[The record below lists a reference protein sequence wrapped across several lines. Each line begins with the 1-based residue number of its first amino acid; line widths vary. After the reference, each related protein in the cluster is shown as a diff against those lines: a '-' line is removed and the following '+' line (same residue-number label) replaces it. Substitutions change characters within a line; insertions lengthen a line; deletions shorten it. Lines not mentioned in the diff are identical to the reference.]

1 MGLYKPN
8 GDLVWLSLDS
18 QPLFQLGASLPY
30 AAVTNFVEIAVPKQ
44 EEINLT
50 EVLQESPGLIQ
61 QVTETTPGIFYIYDL
76 IEQRLIYTNY
86 QMTEILGYST
96 EEIQAIGLESLF
108 PDAFE
113 RLNSLQQGEVISS
126 EYQYR
131 HRNGEWRWLSNH
143 LSLLSTNTDK
153 KSRRVLG
160 IAQDINEQRQ
170 SKERL
175 ELATTAVNCLI
186 FDWDVESGRVE
197 RTNSFTLLLGYTSN
211 EHEPTLEWWRS
222 LVYPEDLQRMDEES
236 AAKQEGDRYITEY
249 RIRHKDGRYIWVE
262 DRGLVVRHNGNI
274 IRVVGS
280 TTDIGDR
287 KQIEADLLDSA
298 ERIEMATT
306 AAQLGMWFWDITT
319 SELVWTSQCKAL
331 FGLSCD
337 SEISYEIFL
346 NLLHPEDR
354 ESTHAA
360 VTQTLEHG
368 IDYNLEYRTIW
379 TDGSV
384 HWIAAKG
391 KAFYSAEGKAVRM
404 MGTTQDITHR
414 KHTEESL
421 ARSQESLIL
430 AQEAGQIGSFDWNI
444 ETGVIVRTEQLE
456 AIFGFE
462 KGCFG
467 GNVASWQERVHEDD
481 LPHLQESL
489 AYTIANQIQ
498 EWVVEYRIFRAD
510 NCEMRWIEAK
520 ARLFYNESGKAV
532 RMIGTNIDV
541 SVRKQ
546 ESEEL
551 RQSQLIY
558 RNLAD
563 QMPQLFWITQP
574 DGYHEYYNQRW
585 YDYTGTTFDQVRGS
599 GWTHLLHP
607 DDVERSI
614 EIWNES
620 LTTGKNYDIEYRLLR
635 ASDGEYR
642 WHLGRAFPLRDENGQ
657 IIKWFGSCTDI
668 HDQKLVEEER
678 TQLLARERIARDEAE
693 KANRIKDEFLAVLSH
708 ELRSPLNPILGW
720 AKLLKTR
727 KFDGSTIIKGLDTI
741 ERNAK
746 LQIQLIDDLL
756 DVSRILRGKV
766 TLNIGSLD
774 LKTVIDAAL
783 ETVRLTAE
791 NKSIQIKTQFDP
803 NVGKIE
809 ADAYRLQQVFG
820 NLLNNAVKFTP
831 QGGQVEV
838 LLGSESRDGLVSH
851 SALIT
856 VRDTG
861 LGISPKFL
869 PHVFEYFRQADS
881 STTRNYGGLGL
892 GLAIVRH
899 LVELHGGSVGVDSP
913 GEGQGASFTVRL
925 PLSLSNQDEYIE
937 TDVDIEQ
944 FTSSSLGGQKI
955 LIVDDIADAR
965 EFLCILLE
973 QYGATV
979 TVAASGSEV
988 LNILSQSQPD
998 LLISDLGMPEMD
1010 GYGLIGKIRELP
1022 VEQGGEIKAIALTAY
1037 AGETD
1042 RERVLAAGFQKH
1054 VAKPVE
1060 PEKLLQAIADLLPL

>member
-1 MGLYKPN
+1 MPDFDKCQNQLADEKFSPRDRSMINIKEQGTVLQLADGTIQGCNPAAEQILGLTAEQLIGRTSLDPPWQAIHEDGSPFPGQTHPAMVTLETGKPCLNVRMGLYKPN
-8 GDLVWLSLDS
+8 GDLVWLSIDS
-18 QPLFQLGASLPY
+18 QPLFQVGASLPY
-30 AAVTNFVEIAVPKQ
+30 AAVMNFVEIAVSKE
-44 EEINLT
+44 EEINLAG
-50 EVLQESPGLIQ
+50 VLQESPGLIQ
-61 QVTETTPGIFYIYDL
+61 QIAEAIPGILYIYDL
-76 IEQRLIYTNY
+76 IEQHLIYTNH
-86 QMTEILGYST
+86 QITEILGYST
-96 EEIQAIGLESLF
+96 EEIQALGPKSLLELIH
-108 PDAFE
+108 PNDLAKLPLDFE
-113 RLNSLQQGEVISS
+113 RLNSLAQGEVISS

-143 LSLLSTNTDK
+143 LSLLSRNVEG
-153 KSRRVLG
+153 RPERVLG
-160 IAQDINEQRQ
+160 IAQDITEQRR

-197 RTNSFTLLLGYTSN
+197 RTNSYTLLLGYTSN

-222 LVYPEDLQRMDEES
+222 LVHPQDLKRMDEES

-262 DRGLVVRHNGNI
+262 DRGLVVRHNDKI
-274 IRVVGS
+274 IRVIGS
-280 TTDIGDR
+280 TTDIRD
-287 KQIEADLLDSA
+287 
-298 ERIEMATT
+298 
-306 AAQLGMWFWDITT
+306 
-319 SELVWTSQCKAL
+319 
-331 FGLSCD
+331 
-337 SEISYEIFL
+337 
-346 NLLHPEDR
+346 
-354 ESTHAA
+354 
-360 VTQTLEHG
+360 
-368 IDYNLEYRTIW
+368 
-379 TDGSV
+379 
-384 HWIAAKG
+384 
-391 KAFYSAEGKAVRM
+391 
-404 MGTTQDITHR
+404 R
-414 KHTEESL
+414 KHTEEIL
-421 ARSQESLIL
+421 KRSQESLIL

-444 ETGVIVRTEQLE
+444 ETGVTVRTEQLE

-462 KGCFG
+462 KGRFG

-489 AYTIANQIQ
+489 AYTMANQIQ

-532 RMIGTNIDV
+532 RMIGTNIDITI
-541 SVRKQ
+541 RKQ

-585 YDYTGTTFDQVRGS
+585 YDYTGTTLDQAKGS
-599 GWTHLLHP
+599 GWANLLHP
-607 DDVERSI
+607 DDVERSRK
-614 EIWNES
+614 IWNES
-620 LTTGKNYDIEYRLLR
+620 LTTGKNYDIEYRFLR

-678 TQLLARERIARDEAE
+678 TQLLDRERIARAQAE

-727 KFDGSTIIKGLDTI
+727 KFDEATRIKGLDTI

-766 TLNIGSLD
+766 TLNIGSVD
-774 LKTVIDAAL
+774 LKTVIDAAF

-838 LLGSESRDGLVSH
+838 LLSQPSRDGLVSP

-861 LGISPKFL
+861 LGISSEFL

-913 GEGQGASFTVRL
+913 GEGQGATFTVRL
-925 PLSLSNQDEYIE
+925 PLSLSNQEEDIK
-937 TDVDIEQ
+937 TDIHIEQ
-944 FTSSSLGGQKI
+944 FTSSSLAGKKI
-955 LIVDDIADAR
+955 LIVDDIPDAR
-965 EFLCILLE
+965 DFLCILLE

-979 TVAASGSEV
+979 TVCASASEV

-1022 VEQGGEIKAIALTAY
+1022 VEQGGGIKAIALTAY

-1054 VAKPVE
+1054 VAKPLE
-1060 PEKLLQAIADLLPL
+1060 AEKLLQAIVDLLPL

>member
-1 MGLYKPN
+1 MPDFDQCQNQLADEKFSPRDRLMIKTKEQGTVLQLADGTIQGCNLAAEQILGLTAEQLIGRTSLDPPWQAIHEDGSPFPGQKHPAMVTLETGKPSLNVVMGLYKPN

-30 AAVTNFVEIAVPKQ
+30 AAVTNFVEIGVPKQ
-44 EEINLT
+44 EEISLT
-50 EVLQESPGLIQ
+50 QVLQESPGLIQ
-61 QVTETTPGIFYIYDL
+61 QIAETTPGILYIYDL
-76 IEQRLIYTNY
+76 IEQRLIYTNH
-86 QMTEILGYST
+86 QITEIIGYTTS
-96 EEIQAIGLESLF
+96 EIQAHE
-108 PDAFE
+108 
-113 RLNSLQQGEVISS
+113 
-126 EYQYR
+126 
-131 HRNGEWRWLSNH
+131 LS
-143 LSLLSTNTDK
+143 
-153 KSRRVLG
+153 
-160 IAQDINEQRQ
+160 
-170 SKERL
+170 
-175 ELATTAVNCLI
+175 
-186 FDWDVESGRVE
+186 
-197 RTNSFTLLLGYTSN
+197 
-211 EHEPTLEWWRS
+211 LEWWRS
-222 LVYPEDLQRMDEES
+222 LVHPQDLQWMDEEY
-236 AAKQEGDRYITEY
+236 AANKLEGDRYRTEY
-249 RIRHKDGRYIWVE
+249 RIRHQDGRYIWVE
-262 DRGLVVRHNGNI
+262 DQGLVVRHNGNI

-280 TTDIGDR
+280 IVDIGER

-306 AAQLGMWFWDITT
+306 AARLGMWFWNITT
-319 SELVWTSQCKAL
+319 SELVWTSQCKEL

-354 ESTHAA
+354 EFTHTA
-360 VTQTLEHG
+360 VTRTLEHG
-368 IDYNLEYRTIW
+368 IDYDLEYRTIW

-391 KAFYSAEGKAVRM
+391 KAFYNPEGKAVKM

-414 KHTEESL
+414 KQIEESL
-421 ARSQESLIL
+421 AKSQESLIL
-430 AQEAGQIGSFDWNI
+430 AQEAGQVGSFDWNI
-444 ETGVIVRTEQLE
+444 QTGVTVWTEQLE
-456 AIFGFE
+456 AIFGFQ
-462 KGCFG
+462 KGSFG

-481 LPHLQESL
+481 LPQLRESL
-489 AYTIANQIQ
+489 AYAIANQIQ

-510 NCEMRWIEAK
+510 NCEMRWIEVK
-520 ARLFYNESGKAV
+520 ARLLYNQSGKAV
-532 RMIGTNIDV
+532 RMIGTNIDI

-546 ESEEL
+546 EAEEL

-585 YDYTGTTFDQVRGS
+585 YDYTGTTLDQSQGS
-599 GWTHLLHP
+599 GWANLLHP
-607 DDVERSI
+607 DDVERSR

-620 LTTGKNYDIEYRLLR
+620 LTTGKNYDIEYRFLR

-668 HDQKLVEEER
+668 HDQKLIEEER
-678 TQLLARERIARDEAE
+678 IQLLDNEKIARAEAE

-727 KFDGSTIIKGLDTI
+727 KFDEATRIKGLDTI

-766 TLNIGSLD
+766 TLNIGSVD

-791 NKSIQIKTQFDP
+791 NKSIQIKTQFDR
-803 NVGKIE
+803 NVGKME
-809 ADAYRLQQVFG
+809 GDAYRLQQIFS

-831 QGGQVEV
+831 QGGRVEV
-838 LLGSESRDGLVSH
+838 LLSQLSEDGLVSH
-851 SALIT
+851 SALVT

-861 LGISPKFL
+861 LGISPDFL

-899 LVELHGGSVGVDSP
+899 LVELHGGSVGVDSR
-913 GEGQGASFTVRL
+913 GEGQGATFTVVL
-925 PLSLSNQDEYIE
+925 PLSLSNQDQYIE
-937 TDVDIEQ
+937 TDLDIEQ
-944 FTSSSLGGQKI
+944 FTTSSLQGKKI
-955 LIVDDIADAR
+955 LIVDDIPDAR

-979 TVAASGSEV
+979 TVCASASEV
-988 LNILSQSQPD
+988 LDILSQSEPD

-1010 GYGLIGKIRELP
+1010 GYGLIAKIRELP
-1022 VEQGGEIKAIALTAY
+1022 VQQGGEIKAIALTAY
-1037 AGETD
+1037 AGESD

-1054 VAKPVE
+1054 VAKPLE
-1060 PEKLLQAIADLLPL
+1060 AEKLLQAIVDLLPV

>member
-1 MGLYKPN
+1 MPDHDQYQNQLASQKFSPQDLRVINTKEQGTVLQLADGTIQGCNPAAEEILGLTAEQLIGRTSLDPPWQAIHEDGSPWTGQTHPAMVTLETGKPCLNVVMGLYKPN
-8 GDLVWLSLDS
+8 GDLVWLSIDS

-30 AAVTNFVEIAVPKQ
+30 AAVMNFIEIAVPKQ
-44 EEINLT
+44 EEINLIQ
-50 EVLQESPGLIQ
+50 VLQESPDLIGQ
-61 QVTETTPGIFYIYDL
+61 IADTVPGIPYIYDL
-76 IEQRLIYTNY
+76 IEQRLIYINHRI
-86 QMTEILGYST
+86 TEILGYTIS
-96 EEIQAIGLESLF
+96 EIAAHQPS
-108 PDAFE
+108 
-113 RLNSLQQGEVISS
+113 
-126 EYQYR
+126 
-131 HRNGEWRWLSNH
+131 
-143 LSLLSTNTDK
+143 
-153 KSRRVLG
+153 
-160 IAQDINEQRQ
+160 
-170 SKERL
+170 
-175 ELATTAVNCLI
+175 
-186 FDWDVESGRVE
+186 
-197 RTNSFTLLLGYTSN
+197 
-211 EHEPTLEWWRS
+211 LEWWRS
-222 LVYPEDLQRMDEES
+222 LVHPEDLQRMDEEY
-236 AAKQEGDRYITEY
+236 AANNKLEGDRYRIEY
-249 RIRHKDGRYIWVE
+249 RIRHLDGRYIWVE
-262 DRGLVVRHNGNI
+262 DRGLVVRHNNGNI
-274 IRVVGS
+274 SRVVGS
-280 TTDIGDR
+280 ITNISDVYDELRLR
-287 KQIEADLLDSA
+287 KKIEADLLLSA

-331 FGLSCD
+331 FGLSSD

-346 NLLHPEDR
+346 NCLHPQDR

-360 VTQTLEHG
+360 VTRTLERG
-368 IDYNLEYRTIW
+368 IDYDLEYRTIW
-379 TDGSV
+379 SDGSV

-391 KAFYSAEGKAVRM
+391 KAFYNTEGKAVRM
-404 MGTTQDITHR
+404 MGTAQDFTHR

-421 ARSQESLIL
+421 ARSQESLTL

-444 ETGVIVRTEQLE
+444 ETGITVWTQQLE

-462 KGCFG
+462 KGSFG
-467 GNVASWQERVHEDD
+467 GNVASWRERVHEDD

-489 AYTIANQIQ
+489 AYVMANQIP

-520 ARLFYNESGKAV
+520 ARLFYNQSGKAV
-532 RMIGTNIDV
+532 RIIGTNIDTTI
-541 SVRKQ
+541 RKQ

-585 YDYTGTTFDQVRGS
+585 YDYTGTTFDQTRGS
-599 GWTHLLHP
+599 GWANLLHP

-614 EIWNES
+614 KIWNES
-620 LTTGKNYDIEYRLLR
+620 LATGKNYDIEYRLLK
-635 ASDGEYR
+635 ATDGEYR

-678 TQLLARERIARDEAE
+678 TQLLDRERIARNQAE

-727 KFDGSTIIKGLDTI
+727 KFDEATRIKGLDTI

-766 TLNIGSLD
+766 TLNIGCVD

-791 NKSIQIKTQFDP
+791 NKSIKIKTQLDR
-803 NVGKIE
+803 NIGKIE
-809 ADAYRLQQVFG
+809 GDAYRLQQVFN

-831 QGGQVEV
+831 NGGQVEV
-838 LLGSESRDGLVSH
+838 ILGSESRDGLPSH
-851 SALIT
+851 SAIIT

-861 LGISPKFL
+861 LGISPEFL

-892 GLAIVRH
+892 GLAIVQH
-899 LVELHGGSVGVDSP
+899 LVQLHNGSVGVDSP

-925 PLSLSNQDEYIE
+925 PLSLSFQEEDIE
-937 TDVDIEQ
+937 TDVGVEQ
-944 FTSSSLGGQKI
+944 FTSSSLIGQKI
-955 LIVDDIADAR
+955 LIVDDIPDAR
-965 EFLCILLE
+965 DFLCMLLE

-979 TVAASGSEV
+979 TVCASASEV
-988 LNILSQSQPD
+988 LHILSQCQPD

-1010 GYGLIGKIRELP
+1010 GYGLIAKIRELP

-1054 VAKPVE
+1054 IAKPLE
-1060 PEKLLQAIADLLPL
+1060 AEKLLQAIVDLIPH